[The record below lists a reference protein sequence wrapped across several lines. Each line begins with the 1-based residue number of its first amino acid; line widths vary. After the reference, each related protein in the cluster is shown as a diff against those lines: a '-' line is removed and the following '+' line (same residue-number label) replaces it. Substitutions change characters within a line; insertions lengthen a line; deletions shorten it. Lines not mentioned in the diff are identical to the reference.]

1 MKTNI
6 ILQCILCSFLL
17 IVSIIIGFRS
27 NERTAEVGAFGIT
40 EFSNDT
46 FEDLSFN
53 LFEELFN
60 E

>member
-1 MKTNI
+1 MKANI

-17 IVSIIIGFRS
+17 IVSMIINFRS
-27 NERTAEVGAFGIT
+27 NERTAEAGAFGTT

>member
-6 ILQCILCSFLL
+6 IIQCILCSFLL
-17 IVSIIIGFRS
+17 IASIVIGFRTS
-27 NERTAEVGAFGIT
+27 QRTAKVGAFGISG
-40 EFSNDT
+40 FSNDT

-53 LFEELFN
+53 LFEDYFN